1 MPRLA
6 SRGIVFDSDP
16 DSDPVGARPSL
27 ELPLGN
33 LRNASVVS
41 LMQI

>member
-6 SRGIVFDSDP
+6 SRGIVF

-33 LRNASVVS
+33 VRNASVVS